1 MEAQSWV
8 SEVAD
13 AVKREVN
20 QVPGTLKRM
29 AAGGIRV
36 PFYVIYRTLRATV
49 NNDNPPEEDHVVA
62 LFSIMEKQDEMYIPV
77 MNGLNIRLMFAE
89 SWRVALKIMA
99 IIHRMVSAEFTLQ
112 NLIDLSQNDTKFLCP
127 LRALKVYSM
136 HDGAFFLNLVI
147 QGAVFLNLATH
158 MSIVPQGSDIEEHC
172 FLIQ

>member
-1 MEAQSWV
+1 MVLLRSINGSIAAKIRLA

-99 IIHRMVSAEFTLQ
+99 IIHRMVSAEGDHYPP
-112 NLIDLSQNDTKFLCP
+112 IDLQYQFHINVAIPGSIQP
-127 LRALKVYSM
+127 P
-136 HDGAFFLNLVI
+136 I
-147 QGAVFLNLATH
+147 QGMRYVGSHILVLFETETAMQRVFQ
-158 MSIVPQGSDIEEHC
+158 V
-172 FLIQ
+172 